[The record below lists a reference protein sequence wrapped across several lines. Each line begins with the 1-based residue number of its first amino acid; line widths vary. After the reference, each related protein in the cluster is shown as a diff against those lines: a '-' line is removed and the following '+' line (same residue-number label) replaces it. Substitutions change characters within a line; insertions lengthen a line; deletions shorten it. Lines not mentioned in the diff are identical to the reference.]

1 MIDKMPNMCF
11 CTNDVSK
18 AVVAVKRGHVGFWE
32 VKEDMTLEYADA
44 LNEML
49 GVTPAIRECMKVA
62 SIFGDLGCYRALAN
76 KLAEEFANA
85 KALTQEK

>member
-18 AVVAVKRGHVGFWE
+18 AIVAVKRGHVGFWE

-62 SIFGDLGCYRALAN
+62 SIFGWDVPLAN
-76 KLAEEFANA
+76 KPEEFANA
-85 KALTQEK
+85 KPLTQEK